1 MPKLKHSLTGFQYNF
16 LYTCPYSVVVAQES
30 SLVAGLSTSPS
41 IDR

>member
-41 IDR
+41 KDR